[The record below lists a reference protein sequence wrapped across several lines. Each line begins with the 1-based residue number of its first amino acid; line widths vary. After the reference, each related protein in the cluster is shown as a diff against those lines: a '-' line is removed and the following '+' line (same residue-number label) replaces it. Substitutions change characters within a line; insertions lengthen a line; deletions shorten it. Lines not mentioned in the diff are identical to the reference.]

1 MTGQLTLR
9 NDGKTPLV
17 ISTLQVYNPGL
28 GVSIGKQKIMP
39 GESEKIKI
47 TVNANSHY
55 FKGRRRVLLITNDPA
70 QPKTVIDVIVGK

>member
-1 MTGQLTLR
+1 MILMKL
-9 NDGKTPLV
+9 NKKC
-17 ISTLQVYNPGL
+17 
-28 GVSIGKQKIMP
+28 GKQKSLP
-39 GESEKIKI
+39 GESQKIKI